1 MTVIATAGHVDHGKS
16 SLVQA
21 LTGTDPDRW
30 EEEKRRGMTIDL
42 GFAHTVL
49 PSGAVASFIDVPGHI
64 RFLRNMLAGVGAI
77 DACVLVVDAK
87 EGWMPQTEEH
97 FQILK
102 LLGVANGVV
111 ALTKI
116 DLIDG
121 DLENIRRREIAEHT
135 SESFLADA
143 EIVAT
148 SVTTKLGL
156 DKLRGVLDQLMTQ
169 TSSRTSSLASSSASS
184 LVNSLASQR
193 PRLWIDRAFTTK
205 GAGTVVTGTLI
216 DGSIQVGDELV
227 VVRNQQKVRVREI
240 QQHEQTVTKLDRSH
254 RCALNIV
261 GISHEEISRGDAL
274 VNLKQWKPTAMFD
287 ASLRIVPGL
296 KHRVT
301 RRGSYSVYIGA
312 GEFSAKIRLIG
323 TRELN
328 ADEQG
333 YVRIAIDSSLAL
345 MPGDRYILR
354 ESGRQETIG
363 GGEVL
368 DIHPILR
375 VSRAKPDRSLDRLIA
390 EHGWITVGE
399 FELLT
404 AQRMPAVVG
413 EWLTTPALYDALRKN
428 LAMQLAKNPDG
439 IEISRLKSHEQAVVA
454 TLPEVV
460 IEMGRARIKGA
471 NSIADHPY
479 AGLFA
484 HAGVTP
490 PDTKTLDRNI
500 VRQLVQRGLLV
511 DVDGTVFH
519 ITALE
524 TARLKVI
531 EILNQN
537 PNGFTVSQF
546 REYLG
551 ITRKHAVPLLEAL
564 DSRGITK
571 RLDDLRV
578 GGARLAS

>member
-16 SLVQA
+16 SLVRA

-42 GFAHTVL
+42 GFAATVL

-77 DACVLVVDAK
+77 DGCVLVVDAK

-102 LLGVANGVV
+102 LLGVACGVV
-111 ALTKI
+111 ALPKI
-116 DLIDG
+116 DLIDEA
-121 DLENIRRREIAEHT
+121 LENIRRREIAEHT
-135 SESFLADA
+135 SGSFLANS
-143 EIVAT
+143 EIIAT
-148 SVTTKLGL
+148 SVTTQLGL
-156 DKLRGVLDQLMTQ
+156 DKLRSALDQLIART
-169 TSSRTSSLASSSASS
+169 TLVTSSLAS
-184 LVNSLASQR
+184 SLASQR

-216 DGSIQVGDELV
+216 DGSLQVGDELV
-227 VVRNQQKVRVREI
+227 VVRNQQKVRIREI

-254 RCALNIV
+254 RCALNLV

-274 VNLKQWKPTAMFD
+274 VNVKQWKPTAMFD
-287 ASLRIVPGL
+287 ASLRIVPSL

-323 TRELN
+323 VRELN

-333 YVRIAIDSSLAL
+333 CVRIAIDSSLAL

-375 VSRAKPDRSLDRLIA
+375 VSRAKPDRSLERLIA
-390 EHGWITVGE
+390 EHGWITVSD

-404 AQRMPAVVG
+404 AQRLPAVVG
-413 EWLTTPALYDALRKN
+413 EWLTSPALYDRLRKD
-428 LAMQLAKNPDG
+428 LAMQLSKNPDG
-439 IEISRLKSHEQAVVA
+439 VEVSRLKTHEQAVVA
-454 TLPEVV
+454 TLPEVI

-471 NSIADHPY
+471 NSISDHPY

-519 ITALE
+519 ITAIE

-546 REYLG
+546 REHLG

>member
-16 SLVQA
+16 SLVRA

-42 GFAHTVL
+42 GFASMVL

-102 LLGVANGVV
+102 LLGVACGVV

-116 DLIDG
+116 DLIDE
-121 DLENIRRREIAEHT
+121 DLENIRRREIVEHT
-135 SESFLADA
+135 SGSFLANS
-143 EIVAT
+143 EIIAT
-148 SVTTKLGL
+148 SVTTQVGL
-156 DKLRGVLDQLMTQ
+156 NKFRTALDELV
-169 TSSRTSSLASSSASS
+169 ASDPLKNNLIASY
-184 LVNSLASQR
+184 R
-193 PRLWIDRAFTTK
+193 PRLWIDRSFTAK

-216 DGSIQVGDELV
+216 DGSLHVGDELV
-227 VVRNQQKVRVREI
+227 VVRTQQTVRIREI
-240 QQHEQTVTKLDRSH
+240 QQHEKAITTLDDGN
-254 RCALNIV
+254 RCALNLV

-274 VNLKQWKPTAMFD
+274 VNVKQWKPTAMFD
-287 ASLRIVPGL
+287 ASLRIVPSL
-296 KHRVT
+296 KHRVN

-323 TRELN
+323 VRELN

-333 YVRIAIDSSLAL
+333 CVRIAIDSSLAL
-345 MPGDRYILR
+345 KPGDRYILR

-375 VSRAKPDRSLDRLIA
+375 VSRAKPDRSLERLIA
-390 EHGWITVGE
+390 EHGWITVND

-404 AQRMPAVVG
+404 AQRLPAVVG
-413 EWLTTPALYDALRKN
+413 EWLTTPELYDTLRKD
-428 LAMQLAKNPDG
+428 LALQLSKNPDG
-439 IEISRLKSHEQAVVA
+439 IEVSRLKTHEQAVVA

-471 NSIADHPY
+471 NSISDHPY

-519 ITALE
+519 ITAIE

-531 EILNQN
+531 EILNQS

-546 REYLG
+546 REHLG

-571 RLDDLRV
+571 RMDDLRV
-578 GGARLAS
+578 GGARLVS

>member
-16 SLVQA
+16 SLVRA

-42 GFAHTVL
+42 GFASTVL

-102 LLGVANGVV
+102 LLGVACGVV

-116 DLIDG
+116 DLIDEA
-121 DLENIRRREIAEHT
+121 LENNRRREIVEHT
-135 SESFLADA
+135 SGSFLANS
-143 EIVAT
+143 EIIAT
-148 SVTTKLGL
+148 SVTTQVGL
-156 DKLRGVLDQLMTQ
+156 DKFRTALDELV
-169 TSSRTSSLASSSASS
+169 ASDPLKNNLIASH
-184 LVNSLASQR
+184 R
-193 PRLWIDRAFTTK
+193 PRLWIDRSFTAK

-216 DGSIQVGDELV
+216 DGSLHVGDELV
-227 VVRNQQKVRVREI
+227 VVRTQQTVRIREI
-240 QQHEQTVTKLDRSH
+240 QQHEKAITTLDDAN
-254 RCALNIV
+254 RCALNLV

-274 VNLKQWKPTAMFD
+274 VNVKQWKPTAMFD
-287 ASLRIVPGL
+287 ASLRIVPSL

-323 TRELN
+323 VRELN

-333 YVRIAIDSSLAL
+333 CVRIAIDSSLAL
-345 MPGDRYILR
+345 KPGDRYILR

-375 VSRAKPDRSLDRLIA
+375 VSRAKPDRSLERLIA
-390 EHGWITVGE
+390 EHGWITVSD

-404 AQRMPAVVG
+404 AQRLPAVVG
-413 EWLTTPALYDALRKN
+413 EWLTTPELYDTLRKD
-428 LAMQLAKNPDG
+428 LALQLSKNPDG
-439 IEISRLKSHEQAVVA
+439 IEVSRLKTHEQAVVA

-471 NSIADHPY
+471 NSISDHPY

-490 PDTKTLDRNI
+490 PDTKNLDRNI
-500 VRQLVQRGLLV
+500 VRQLVHRGLLV

-519 ITALE
+519 ITAIE
-524 TARLKVI
+524 TARQNVI
-531 EILNQN
+531 EILNQS

-546 REYLG
+546 REHLG

>member
-16 SLVQA
+16 SLVRA

-42 GFAHTVL
+42 GFASTVL

-77 DACVLVVDAK
+77 DACVLVVDAR

-102 LLGVANGVV
+102 LLGVACGVV

-116 DLIDG
+116 DLIDEA
-121 DLENIRRREIAEHT
+121 LENIRRREIVEHT
-135 SESFLADA
+135 SGSFLANS
-143 EIVAT
+143 EIIAT
-148 SVTTKLGL
+148 SVNTQVGL
-156 DKLRGVLDQLMTQ
+156 DKFRTALDELV
-169 TSSRTSSLASSSASS
+169 ASDPLKNNLIARH
-184 LVNSLASQR
+184 R
-193 PRLWIDRAFTTK
+193 PRLWIDRSFTAK

-216 DGSIQVGDELV
+216 DGSLHVGDELV
-227 VVRNQQKVRVREI
+227 VVRTQQTVRIREI
-240 QQHEQTVTKLDRSH
+240 QQHEKAITTLDDGN
-254 RCALNIV
+254 RCALNLV

-274 VNLKQWKPTAMFD
+274 VNVKQWKPTAMFD
-287 ASLRIVPGL
+287 ASLRIVPSL

-312 GEFSAKIRLIG
+312 GEFFAKIRLIG
-323 TRELN
+323 VRELN

-333 YVRIAIDSSLAL
+333 CVRIAIDSSLAL
-345 MPGDRYILR
+345 KPGDRYILR

-375 VSRAKPDRSLDRLIA
+375 VSRAKPDRSLERLIA
-390 EHGWITVGE
+390 EHGWITVND

-404 AQRMPAVVG
+404 AQRLPAVVG
-413 EWLTTPALYDALRKN
+413 EWLTTPELYDTLRKD
-428 LAMQLAKNPDG
+428 LALQLSKNPDG
-439 IEISRLKSHEQAVVA
+439 IEVSRLKTHEQAVIA

-471 NSIADHPY
+471 NSISDHPY

-490 PDTKTLDRNI
+490 PDTKNLDRNI
-500 VRQLVQRGLLV
+500 VRQLVHRGLLV

-519 ITALE
+519 ITAIE
-524 TARLKVI
+524 TARLNVI
-531 EILNQN
+531 EILNQS

-546 REYLG
+546 REHLG

-578 GGARLAS
+578 GGARLVS

>member
-16 SLVQA
+16 SLVRA
-21 LTGTDPDRW
+21 LTGTDPDRL

-42 GFAHTVL
+42 GFASMVL

-102 LLGVANGVV
+102 LLGVACGVV

-116 DLIDG
+116 DLIDEA
-121 DLENIRRREIAEHT
+121 LENIRRREIAEHT
-135 SESFLADA
+135 SGSFLANSK
-143 EIVAT
+143 IIAT
-148 SVTTKLGL
+148 SVTTQVGL
-156 DKLRGVLDQLMTQ
+156 DKFRTALDELV
-169 TSSRTSSLASSSASS
+169 ASDPLKNNLIARH
-184 LVNSLASQR
+184 R
-193 PRLWIDRAFTTK
+193 PRLWIDRSFTAK

-216 DGSIQVGDELV
+216 DGSLHVGDELV
-227 VVRNQQKVRVREI
+227 VVRTQQTVRIREI
-240 QQHEQTVTKLDRSH
+240 QQHEKAITTLDDGN
-254 RCALNIV
+254 RCALNLV

-274 VNLKQWKPTAMFD
+274 VNVKQWKPTAMFD
-287 ASLRIVPGL
+287 ASLRIVPSL

-323 TRELN
+323 VRELN

-333 YVRIAIDSSLAL
+333 CVRIAIDSSLAL
-345 MPGDRYILR
+345 KPGDRYILR

-375 VSRAKPDRSLDRLIA
+375 VSRAKPDRSLERLIA
-390 EHGWITVGE
+390 EHGWITVSD

-404 AQRMPAVVG
+404 AQRLPAVVG
-413 EWLTTPALYDALRKN
+413 EWLTTPELYDTLRKD
-428 LAMQLAKNPDG
+428 LALQLSKNPDG
-439 IEISRLKSHEQAVVA
+439 IEVSRLKTHEQAVIA

-471 NSIADHPY
+471 NSISDHPY

-490 PDTKTLDRNI
+490 PDTKNLDRNI
-500 VRQLVQRGLLV
+500 VRQLVHRGLLV

-519 ITALE
+519 ITAIE

-531 EILNQN
+531 EILNQS

-546 REYLG
+546 REHLG

-564 DSRGITK
+564 DGRGITK

>member
-16 SLVQA
+16 SLVRA
-21 LTGTDPDRW
+21 LTGTDPDRL

-42 GFAHTVL
+42 GFASMVL

-102 LLGVANGVV
+102 LLGVACGVV
-111 ALTKI
+111 ALTKM
-116 DLIDG
+116 DLIDEA
-121 DLENIRRREIAEHT
+121 LENIRRREIAEHT
-135 SESFLADA
+135 SGSFLANI
-143 EIVAT
+143 EIIAT
-148 SVTTKLGL
+148 SVTTQVGL
-156 DKLRGVLDQLMTQ
+156 DKFRTALDELV
-169 TSSRTSSLASSSASS
+169 ASDPLKNNLIASH
-184 LVNSLASQR
+184 R
-193 PRLWIDRAFTTK
+193 PRLWIDRSFTAK

-216 DGSIQVGDELV
+216 DGSLHVGDELV
-227 VVRNQQKVRVREI
+227 VVRTQQTVRIREI
-240 QQHEQTVTKLDRSH
+240 QQHEKAITTLDDAN
-254 RCALNIV
+254 RCALNLV

-274 VNLKQWKPTAMFD
+274 VNVKQWKPTAMFD
-287 ASLRIVPGL
+287 ASLRIVPSL

-323 TRELN
+323 VRELN

-333 YVRIAIDSSLAL
+333 CVRIAIDSSLAL
-345 MPGDRYILR
+345 KPGDRYILR

-375 VSRAKPDRSLDRLIA
+375 VSRAKPDRSLERLIA
-390 EHGWITVGE
+390 EHGWITVSD

-404 AQRMPAVVG
+404 AQRLPAVVG
-413 EWLTTPALYDALRKN
+413 EWLTTPELYDTLRKD
-428 LAMQLAKNPDG
+428 LALQLSKNPDG
-439 IEISRLKSHEQAVVA
+439 IEVSRLKTHEQVVIA

-471 NSIADHPY
+471 NSISDHPY

-490 PDTKTLDRNI
+490 PDTKNLDRNI
-500 VRQLVQRGLLV
+500 VRQLVHRGLLV

-519 ITALE
+519 ITAIE
-524 TARLKVI
+524 TARLNVI
-531 EILNQN
+531 EILNQS

-546 REYLG
+546 REHLG

>member
-16 SLVQA
+16 SLVRA

-42 GFAHTVL
+42 GFASTVL
-49 PSGAVASFIDVPGHI
+49 PSGAIASFIDVPGHI

-102 LLGVANGVV
+102 LLGVACGVV

-116 DLIDG
+116 DLIDEA
-121 DLENIRRREIAEHT
+121 LENIRRREIAEHT
-135 SESFLADA
+135 SGSFLANS
-143 EIVAT
+143 EIIAT
-148 SVTTKLGL
+148 SVTTQLGL
-156 DKLRGVLDQLMTQ
+156 DKLRSALDQLMVRT
-169 TSSRTSSLASSSASS
+169 TFATSSLASSS
-184 LVNSLASQR
+184 ASQR

-216 DGSIQVGDELV
+216 DGSLKVGDELV
-227 VVRNQQKVRVREI
+227 VVRTQQTVRIREI

-254 RCALNIV
+254 RCALNLV

-274 VNLKQWKPTAMFD
+274 VYIKQWKPTAMFD

-323 TRELN
+323 ARELN

-333 YVRIAIDSSLAL
+333 CVRIAIDSSLAL
-345 MPGDRYILR
+345 KPGDRYILR

-390 EHGWITVGE
+390 EHGWITVSD

-404 AQRMPAVVG
+404 AQRLPAVVG
-413 EWLTTPALYDALRKN
+413 EWLTTPALYDALRKD

-439 IEISRLKSHEQAVVA
+439 IEVARLKTNEQAVVA

-471 NSIADHPY
+471 NSISDHPY

-500 VRQLVQRGLLV
+500 VRQLVHRGLLV

-519 ITALE
+519 ITAIE
-524 TARLKVI
+524 TARLKVT
-531 EILNQN
+531 EILIQN

-546 REYLG
+546 REHLG

>member
-16 SLVQA
+16 SLVRA

-42 GFAHTVL
+42 GFAATVL

-77 DACVLVVDAK
+77 DGCVLVVDAK

-102 LLGVANGVV
+102 LLGVACGVV

-116 DLIDG
+116 DLIDEA
-121 DLENIRRREIAEHT
+121 LENMRRSEIAEHT
-135 SESFLADA
+135 SGSFLANS
-143 EIVAT
+143 EIIAT
-148 SVTTKLGL
+148 SVTTQLGL
-156 DKLRGVLDQLMTQ
+156 DDLRSALDQLMART
-169 TSSRTSSLASSSASS
+169 TLVTSSLAS
-184 LVNSLASQR
+184 SLASQR

-216 DGSIQVGDELV
+216 DGSLQVGDELV
-227 VVRNQQKVRVREI
+227 VVRNQQKVRIREI

-254 RCALNIV
+254 RCALNLV

-274 VNLKQWKPTAMFD
+274 VNVKQWKPTAMFD
-287 ASLRIVPGL
+287 ASLRIVPSL

-323 TRELN
+323 VRELN

-333 YVRIAIDSSLAL
+333 CVRIAIDSSLAL

-375 VSRAKPDRSLDRLIA
+375 VSRAKPDRSLERLIA
-390 EHGWITVGE
+390 EHGWITVNE

-404 AQRMPAVVG
+404 AQRLPAVVG
-413 EWLTTPALYDALRKN
+413 EWLTTPALYDRLRKD
-428 LAMQLAKNPDG
+428 LAMQLSKNPDG
-439 IEISRLKSHEQAVVA
+439 VEVSRLKTHEQAVVA
-454 TLPEVV
+454 TLPEVI

-471 NSIADHPY
+471 NSISDHPY

-519 ITALE
+519 ITAIE

-546 REYLG
+546 REHLG

-578 GGARLAS
+578 GGARLDR

>member
-135 SESFLADA
+135 SESFLANA
-143 EIVAT
+143 EIIAT
-148 SVTTKLGL
+148 SVTKKLGF
-156 DKLRGVLDQLMTQ
+156 DKLRSALDQLMTQ
-169 TSSRTSSLASSSASS
+169 TSSRTSSPASSP
-184 LVNSLASQR
+184 ASQR

-254 RCALNIV
+254 RCALNLA

-274 VNLKQWKPTAMFD
+274 VNIKQWKPTAMFD

-296 KHRVT
+296 KHKVT

-323 TRELN
+323 ARELN

-333 YVRIAIDSSLAL
+333 CVRIAIDSSLAL

-390 EHGWITVGE
+390 EHGWITVGD

-413 EWLTTPALYDALRKN
+413 EWLTTPALYDALRKD

-439 IEISRLKSHEQAVVA
+439 IEVSRLKLHEQAVVA

-471 NSIADHPY
+471 NSSVDHPS

-564 DSRGITK
+564 DSRAITK
-571 RLDDLRV
+571 RSDDLRV
-578 GGARLAS
+578 GGARLVN